1 MTLPGFA
8 GTVPSGR
15 NVAVELGLRATA
27 EAAVD
32 QSQGMANAG
41 EPRHRLGISDR
52 RFRFILRK
60 QVKHPSELAG
70 QR

>member
-1 MTLPGFA
+1 
-8 GTVPSGR
+8 
-15 NVAVELGLRATA
+15 
-27 EAAVD
+27 
-32 QSQGMANAG
+32 MANAG